1 MTDVTPAGW
10 YPDSTSPGQQRWWD
24 GTQWTEHV
32 QVPYVVGAAG
42 VALKAPEGTSPH
54 TVQIWLIVGL
64 FLLQGIASLVW
75 LASFDWS
82 GYTSSS
88 LDSSL
93 GGSYTNPYA
102 MMFTP
107 GYLATMALSFVV
119 YAATVAL
126 AFFDT
131 KALEARGVVRPFHW
145 AFSFIPSYGS
155 TVYVIGRSI
164 VARRRTGSGMSPM
177 WVFIIVFVVTLIATL
192 IATFTGM
199 ASMMYNFPSPN
210 DYNYYGE

>member
-1 MTDVTPAGW
+1 MTEVTPAGW

-32 QVPYVVGAAG
+32 QAPYVAGAAR
-42 VALKAPEGTSPH
+42 VAMKAPEGTSPH
-54 TVQIWLIVGL
+54 TAQIWLIVGL

-75 LASFDWS
+75 LVSFDWS
-82 GYTSSS
+82 GYMSSA

-93 GGSYTNPYA
+93 GGSPTNPYA

-107 GYLATMALSFVV
+107 GYLATMALSFVA
-119 YAATVAL
+119 YAATAAL

-145 AFSFIPSYGS
+145 AFSFIPGYGS
-155 TVYVIGRSI
+155 LVYVIGRSI
-164 VARRRTGSGMSPM
+164 VARRRTGSGMSPL
-177 WVFIIVFVVTLIATL
+177 WVYIIVFVVTLIATL
-192 IATFTGM
+192 IAAFAGM
-199 ASMMYNFPSPN
+199 ASMMNNFPSPT